1 MERLGKSSSEK
12 EKARQD
18 AEKQVALYKKKS
30 TLYLEEGTFKVDD
43 EIDVMR
49 GRVAEVLY
57 RAKQTGVEVSDLID
71 KWMSIASKIIDAKK
85 ESR

>member
-1 MERLGKSSSEK
+1 MECPEKSCSEK

-30 TLYLEEGTFKVDD
+30 TLYLKKGTFRVDD

-49 GRVAEVLY
+49 GRVAEVIY
-57 RAKQTGVEVSDLID
+57 HAVQTGAEVSDLID
-71 KWMSIASKIIDAKK
+71 TWMSIASKIINAKK
-85 ESR
+85 KSR